1 MNNLKNGIPYCA
13 GCSRKAKRTDLK
25 ANEYFCPI
33 VADTPMKGIVS
44 GDIDGTK
51 CVELGVYIPI
61 ERANAKEQVK

>member
-1 MNNLKNGIPYCA
+1 MVTIKIGIPYCA
-13 GCSRKAKRTDLK
+13 GCSRKVKRQELK
-25 ANEYFCPI
+25 AGEYFCPI

-61 ERANAKEQVK
+61 ERANAKEQIK

>member
-1 MNNLKNGIPYCA
+1 MVTNKKGIPYCA
-13 GCSRKAKRTDLK
+13 GCSRKVKRQELN
-25 ANEYFCPI
+25 AGEYFCPI

-61 ERANAKEQVK
+61 ERANAKEHVK

>member
-1 MNNLKNGIPYCA
+1 MYDFRNSIPFCA
-13 GCSRKAKRTDLK
+13 GCSRKEKRQELK
-25 ANEYFCPI
+25 AGEYFCPI

-61 ERANAKEQVK
+61 ERANAKEHVK